1 MTDPYDGPGLRAVD
15 APVGRRRSVAVI
27 GGGMAGL
34 VAARQLARA
43 GADVL
48 VLESSDRLGGQLR
61 TEQIGGTDID
71 VGAEALHLAGPAMDR
86 FVDDLDLSP
95 DLVRPNP
102 SCSWIWTGKGL
113 RRLPAGVGPAGPA
126 RIAPLLAAR
135 ILSPTGLARAAVEPL
150 APRSDVR
157 ADVSIGR
164 LLSQRFGH
172 ELVDRIVDPLLGTL
186 HAGDVHALSAR
197 ATAPYLVRSLEA
209 HRSLI
214 LARRRQPP
222 GAPAF
227 ATLPGGLGSLSARLL
242 AGTTV
247 RARTTATAY
256 AIEPHGHR
264 YRVLVSGGGSLVVD
278 GVVVASPL
286 AAASS
291 VLRRILPADAL
302 PYVRT
307 ASVVTVVVAYPKRAV
322 AALPAMAG
330 TGLLVPS
337 GSGRLLKAATFLSSK
352 WPHLASEE
360 HAFVRLSAG
369 RVGCDRIEALDD
381 DELVNCLH
389 EELCHATGFAAQ
401 PVDRVVRRWR
411 DALPQLEVGHV
422 ERIAGL
428 RAALAAYPAVTVAGA
443 AYDGLGISACVASG
457 MAAATAV
464 DVATS
469 RAEGRT

>member
-1 MTDPYDGPGLRAVD
+1 M
-15 APVGRRRSVAVI
+15 AVI
-27 GGGMAGL
+27 GGGIAGL

-61 TEQIGGTDID
+61 TELIGGTHID
-71 VGAEALHLAGPAMDR
+71 VGAEALHLTGPAMDR

-135 ILSPTGLARAAVEPL
+135 ILSPAGLARAAVEPL
-150 APRSDVR
+150 APRTDVR

-172 ELVDRIVDPLLGTL
+172 ELVDRIVDPLLGGL
-186 HAGDVHALSAR
+186 HAGDVHVLSAR
-197 ATAPYLVRSLEA
+197 ATAPYLVRSLED

-214 LARRRQPP
+214 LARRRQPL

-227 ATLPGGLGSLSARLL
+227 ATLLGGLGSLSARLL

-247 RARTTATAY
+247 RARTTATAS
-256 AIEPHGHR
+256 AIEPRGHR
-264 YRVLVSGGGSLVVD
+264 YRVLVSGGAAMVVD
-278 GVVVASPL
+278 GVVL
-286 AAASS
+286 AAPMAAAGS
-291 VLRRILPADAL
+291 VLSRIVPADAL
-302 PYVRT
+302 PHVRT

-322 AALPAMAG
+322 AAVPAMAG

-352 WPHLASEE
+352 WPHLAGEE

-369 RVGCDRIEALDD
+369 RAGCDRIEALGD

-389 EELCHATGFAAQ
+389 EELCHATGLAAQ

-428 RAALAAYPAVTVAGA
+428 RAALAAHPAVAVAGA

-464 DVATS
+464 DVATP